1 MKKSLAESAWQ
12 TVCWFDIFGQPVNAK
27 EIHRFLFSAKAS
39 QKDVEKV
46 LAKDSRIGKSFGFYF
61 PRGRSALVLKRCA
74 HHHRAEKLWGEVLR
88 HRFIFRLTPFLK
100 LVAIG
105 NTLAMGWPKKNSD
118 IDLLVVAEKNRL
130 FTTRF
135 FLTLFTQI
143 FGMRRSKRK
152 IARRFCLSFFLTENS
167 LDLEKIKIGRE
178 DPYLAFWV
186 TTLVPIYGE
195 GEEFFA
201 TNGWIK
207 KYFPN
212 LKLPA
217 IQKKIRQKSFL
228 ERILSGKSGDFLE
241 RILKKWQL
249 ARSRR
254 KQKNC
259 GRNAVVITEEMLKFH
274 ETDRRKEFL
283 EKWKERINPKPAT
296 RK

>member
-12 TVCWFDIFGQPVNAK
+12 TVCWFDIFGQPVNAE
-27 EIHRFLFSAKAS
+27 EIHRFLFGAKAS
-39 QKDVEKV
+39 QKDVKKV

-61 PRGRSALVLKRCA
+61 PRGRSALILKSCA
-74 HHHRAEKLWGEVLR
+74 HHHRAEKLWMEALR

-100 LVAIG
+100 LAAVG
-105 NTLAMGWPKKNSD
+105 NTLAMGWPEKNSD

-143 FGMRRSKRK
+143 FGMRRSGRK
-152 IARRFCLSFFLTENS
+152 IAGRFCLSFFLAENS
-167 LDLEKIKIGRE
+167 LNLEKIKIGRD
-178 DPYLAFWV
+178 DPYLAFWIA
-186 TTLVPIYGE
+186 TLVPIYGK

-201 TNGWIK
+201 ANGWVK

-217 IQKKIRQKSFL
+217 IQKKIRQKTFL
-228 ERILSGKSGDFLE
+228 ERVLNRKLGDFLE
-241 RILKKWQL
+241 RVLRNWQL
-249 ARSRR
+249 TRAQR
-254 KQKNC
+254 KQKNR
-259 GRNAVVITEEMLKFH
+259 GKNAVIISEKILKFH
-274 ETDRRKEFL
+274 ETDQRKEFL
-283 EKWKERINPKPAT
+283 EQWKKRVNSKSVM